1 MAFNLADVLKD
12 VPKSDTE
19 REQIEYIPLDL
30 IDGDSENFYSLSEI
44 ESLANNIATVGL
56 QQPLRLRTHPT
67 EEGRYMAVSGHRR
80 REALNLLVKE
90 DPERWKEVACIVQRS
105 SVSPTLQQLQLI
117 FANSDTR
124 KMSSADLSEQAVQ
137 VEQLL
142 YKLKEEEGYEFPGRM
157 RDHVAEVVGASKS
170 KLARLKVI
178 RENLAKC
185 FQSAYKKNDLNE
197 SVAYALA
204 QMPEVDQKIIF
215 DGLNAANRTVRWLD
229 AEDIK
234 AYKQRVAAIEKL
246 KCKKLSGG
254 CSCNNLEQKKAV
266 AAVTGRW
273 ISFHCGKCCNDCPDL
288 ISCKSAC
295 PVLTDKIAKL
305 KADRK
310 EERRKVRET
319 QAENERPA
327 VEKISALWQRFGL
340 ARELAYKDFDDCK
353 RAMGIGYFSFGTDD
367 VMKLECGEKKVTPQ
381 TKLPYNYSCY
391 LSDVERLISLAD
403 LLGCSIDYLLCRTDI
418 REMAQEVSVV
428 SDSGT
433 GESLPS
439 ICKQS
444 SWHPLTDEPPV
455 GEKIVIVDNYG
466 FAEDVVYLGD
476 DLWSG
481 RCDNEP
487 IRAWSKIPLDADLQ
501 SIPATTSRVENFW
514 HTGNPDSY
522 GTYVAYIQL
531 PGASKKMLRELLWT
545 GDEWLLFG
553 EKIDDDAI
561 VCRWIAQPEESE

>member
-19 REQIEYIPLDL
+19 REQIEYIRLDL
-30 IDGDSENFYSLSEI
+30 IDEDPNNFYQLTDIDELAANI
-44 ESLANNIATVGL
+44 ELCGL
-56 QQPLRLRTHPT
+56 QQPIRLRPNP
-67 EEGRYMAVSGHRR
+67 ENPERFMIVSGHRR
-80 REALNLLVKE
+80 RKAVEMLAVDN
-90 DPERWKEVACIVQRS
+90 PERWSEVPCIVSRDA
-105 SVSPTLQQLQLI
+105 VSPALQQLHLI
-117 FANSDTR
+117 FANASTR
-124 KMSSADLSEQAVQ
+124 TMTSAEISEQAVQ
-137 VEQLL
+137 VENLL
-142 YKLKEEEGYEFPGRM
+142 YQLKEEEGYEFPGRM

-185 FQSAYKKNDLNE
+185 FQSAFKKNDLNE

-215 DGLNAANRTVRWLD
+215 DGLKAANRTVRWLD

-266 AAVTGRW
+266 AAVTDRW

-433 GESLPS
+433 GESNIS
-439 ICKQS
+439 SCEQS
-444 SWHPLTDEPPV
+444 
-455 GEKIVIVDNYG
+455 
-466 FAEDVVYLGD
+466 
-476 DLWSG
+476 
-481 RCDNEP
+481 
-487 IRAWSKIPLDADLQ
+487 
-501 SIPATTSRVENFW
+501 FW
-514 HTGNPDSY
+514 CTGNPESY
-522 GTYVAYIQL
+522 GTYVAYVQL

-561 VCRWIAQPEESE
+561 VCSWITQPEESE